1 MNNFLVCLVTLATF
15 CNCMQFPS
23 RFKKCDKR
31 RNDFNQCLSDVVYEG
46 FKALDK
52 PLKSHGLP
60 SLHYIEF
67 PSDVIIEVGNSTYGL
82 AQKFSKFKSIG
93 LSNPE
98 RVTARL
104 EFGPVVS
111 TLTIE
116 ASYAEITW
124 QMDYEDQGTT
134 VLLPLNIQTSLDLI
148 LGNPTFTFTIEL
160 EEYEKGATYFK
171 VIHSDFGMQTDDFT
185 PRFKQLFSDKLLNDE
200 FNSAINEKGVQIFS
214 IYKPLHRYM
223 APHFGS
229 IFNSFFEKVPVAE
242 LFVD

>member
-1 MNNFLVCLVTLATF
+1 MEA
-15 CNCMQFPS
+15 S
-23 RFKKCDKR
+23 SFKKCDKR

-46 FKALDK
+46 FKVLDK

-82 AQKFSKFKSIG
+82 AQKFSKFRSIG

-98 RVTARL
+98 SVTARL
-104 EFGPVVS
+104 EFGPLVS

-124 QMDYEDQGTT
+124 QMDYEAQGTT
-134 VLLPLNIQTSLDLI
+134 VLLPLNVQTSLDLI
-148 LGNPTFTFTIEL
+148 MGESPQLQLSRFVHGQVLGNPTFTFTIEL

-171 VIHSDFGMQTDDFT
+171 VIHSDFGMETDDFT

-214 IYKPLHRYM
+214 IYKPLHVYV

-229 IFNSFFEKVPVAE
+229 IFNSFFEKVPVAD